1 MTVELISVGT
11 ELCLEILLIQM
22 QIIFRFSVPSWF
34 VNVSSGYNR

>member
-11 ELCLEILLIQM
+11 ELLLEILLIQM
-22 QIIFRFSVPSWF
+22 QIIFRLKCPVGF